1 MRCGTVQRK
10 LDAYAAEELTP
21 SLRRKMEAHLEAC
34 PACRRELARLR
45 ELATLLADAPAPPPV
60 PDGFAERLMA
70 KAPRRLAER
79 QAAPRPAW
87 HPLRWWA
94 EAPAMMR
101 AAAAAVL
108 LIGLAAGTLMGWQTS
123 QRAATSQTMA
133 ADPVATYGLDY
144 LADAPEGSL
153 AGVYLSLASSRD
165 EGRE

>member
-1 MRCGTVQRK
+1 
-10 LDAYAAEELTP
+10 
-21 SLRRKMEAHLEAC
+21 
-34 PACRRELARLR
+34 
-45 ELATLLADAPAPPPV
+45 
-60 PDGFAERLMA
+60 
-70 KAPRRLAER
+70 
-79 QAAPRPAW
+79 
-87 HPLRWWA
+87 
-94 EAPAMMR
+94 MMR